1 MRIDL
6 FGHVEKFYQPLP
18 KKTNRHGWRAGWG
31 GPKNSFILGDF

>member
-18 KKTNRHGWRAGWG
+18 KNTNRHGGWG
-31 GPKNSFILGDF
+31 GPKNPSF